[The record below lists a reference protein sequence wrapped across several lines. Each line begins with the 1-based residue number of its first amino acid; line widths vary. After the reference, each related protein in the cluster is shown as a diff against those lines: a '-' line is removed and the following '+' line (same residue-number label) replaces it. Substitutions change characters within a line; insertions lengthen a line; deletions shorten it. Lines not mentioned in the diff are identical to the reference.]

1 MEHRKRTILQ
11 PPDRRL
17 QLLNAAT
24 WVFARRGYRHTGV
37 SEIIARAGV
46 ARGTFYLYF
55 ESKHQIFLAILSA
68 FHDQVA
74 EALDRM
80 AAHPATPADA
90 RRSLAADCTGWLQ
103 LFAAHRDAAIV
114 VLREAPAIDA
124 RFEQSLLELRQTS
137 LDHFA
142 ARFRHLQALRL
153 ASAEPSPELLA
164 RLQLGMF
171 DEVIDTYVLR
181 ESDADLDAIAE
192 SLAAFIWKAI
202 SR

>member
-1 MEHRKRTILQ
+1 
-11 PPDRRL
+11 
-17 QLLNAAT
+17 
-24 WVFARRGYRHTGV
+24 
-37 SEIIARAGV
+37 
-46 ARGTFYLYF
+46 
-55 ESKHQIFLAILSA
+55 
-68 FHDQVA
+68 
-74 EALDRM
+74 M
-80 AAHPATPADA
+80 AANPATPADA
-90 RRSLAADCTGWLQ
+90 RRSLAADCSGWLQ

-142 ARFRHLQALRL
+142 ARFRDLQALRL
-153 ASAEPSPELLA
+153 ASAELSPELLA

-171 DEVIDTYVLR
+171 DEVINTYVLR

-192 SLAAFIWKAI
+192 SLAAFIWKRI

>member
-1 MEHRKRTILQ
+1 MNRKRSVLQ
-11 PPDRRL
+11 PADRRL
-17 QLLNAAT
+17 QLLGAAT
-24 WVFARRGYRHTGV
+24 WIFARRGYRHTGV

-80 AAHPATPADA
+80 AAHPVTLADA

-103 LFAAHRDAAIV
+103 LFAAHRDGAII
-114 VLREAPAIDA
+114 VLREAPAIDP
-124 RFEQSLLELRQTS
+124 RFEQSLLELRQTA

-142 ARFRHLQALRL
+142 ARFRHLQEAGL
-153 ASAEPSPELLA
+153 AGGAPSPELLA

-171 DEVIDTYVLR
+171 DEVINTYVLR

-192 SLAAFIWKAI
+192 SLAAFIWSAI

>member
-1 MEHRKRTILQ
+1 MTPRKRTVLQ
-11 PPDRRL
+11 PADRRL

-37 SEIIARAGV
+37 SEIITRAGV

-55 ESKHQIFLAILSA
+55 ESKHQIFLAVLSA

-80 AAHPATPADA
+80 AAHPAPVDA
-90 RRSLAADCTGWLQ
+90 RRSLAADCTSWLQ

-114 VLREAPAIDA
+114 VLREAPAIDP
-124 RFEQSLLELRQTS
+124 RFEQSLLELRQTA

-142 ARFRHLQALRL
+142 ARFRHLQELRL
-153 ASAEPSPELLA
+153 AGAEPSAELLA

-171 DEVIDTYVLR
+171 DELINTYVLR
-181 ESDADLDAIAE
+181 QSDADLDAIAE
-192 SLAAFIWKAI
+192 SLAAFIWNAI